1 MIHLG
6 VIVAFLTVY
15 LREMLDAP
23 LLAGRLSTP
32 EIVALTFLPLVG
44 AGLLYHA
51 VVWRCGRHMD
61 ERGSHRA
68 IRIAERATRLF
79 TISTL
84 VLHALAVMVFGWLD
98 LIRAWIGDLV
108 LIDELIALGLPVAA
122 MAFAYFVMY
131 PIDRRLREAAMYSRI
146 ERGDPVHPFPSRTRF
161 VLLATRQ
168 HVLFMLVP
176 LAVILAWGEG
186 SERVFGMIGVDPEG
200 TGASV
205 VQMLGAVAVL
215 ALMPP
220 VLCRLWDTV
229 PLSPGPVRE
238 AIAQICDAH
247 RVRVRELLL
256 WRTGGTMVNG
266 AVIGLL
272 PRLRYVVVTD
282 ALVEALEPE
291 QVAAV
296 AAHEVGHVRRR
307 HMPWLAASVLGS
319 VTVIGTGL
327 GWVANAIP
335 LRLTEGIP
343 LGDESVVGA
352 FLVVTLVGVLLTL
365 GFVSRRFEWQ
375 ADAFAA
381 QHLSGMRPGEGDMV
395 ITENA
400 ARAMS
405 GALGRVARLNA
416 MDPNR
421 FTWRHGSIRTR
432 QERLKALIGERADSI
447 GADRLAS
454 RVKLGCL
461 LSLIVG
467 GVMVGVDIIFVLSAS
482 S

>member
-6 VIVAFLTVY
+6 VIVAFLIVY
-15 LREMLDAP
+15 LREGFDSP
-23 LLAGRLSTP
+23 LLAARLSTF
-32 EIVALTFLPLVG
+32 EILAWTFLPLIGIG
-44 AGLLYHA
+44 AVYFA

-61 ERGSHRA
+61 EHGSHRA
-68 IRIAERATRLF
+68 IRVAERATRLF
-79 TISTL
+79 TIGAV

-98 LIRAWIGDLV
+98 LIRDWIGNLV
-108 LIDELIALGLPVAA
+108 LLDELIALATPVAA
-122 MAFAYFVMY
+122 MAFGYLAMY
-131 PIDRRLREAAMYSRI
+131 PIERRLREATIYSRI
-146 ERGDPVHPFPSRTRF
+146 ERGDPIHAFPGRTKF

-168 HVLFMLVP
+168 HVLFMLIP

-186 SERVFGMIGVDPEG
+186 TDRVFGLTRLDPEG
-200 TGASV
+200 GVATV
-205 VQMLGAVAVL
+205 IQMVGAVAVL

-229 PLSPGPVRE
+229 PLASGPVRD
-238 AIAQICDAH
+238 AIARICDDH

-282 ALVEALEPE
+282 ALLEALEPE

-327 GWVANAIP
+327 GWATNAIP
-335 LRLTEGIP
+335 ASVLKDVP
-343 LGDESVVGA
+343 LVDESILGA
-352 FLVVTLVGVLLTL
+352 FLAITLAGVLLTL

-381 QHLSGMRPGEGDMV
+381 QHLSGMRPGDDDSV
-395 ITENA
+395 ISEEA
-400 ARAMS
+400 AQAMS

-416 MDPNR
+416 IDPNR

-432 QERLKALIGERADSI
+432 QKRLRALIGERSCEI

-461 LSLIVG
+461 VSLIA
-467 GVMVGVDIIFVLSAS
+467 GVAMVAVDIVILAPSPS
-482 S
+482 